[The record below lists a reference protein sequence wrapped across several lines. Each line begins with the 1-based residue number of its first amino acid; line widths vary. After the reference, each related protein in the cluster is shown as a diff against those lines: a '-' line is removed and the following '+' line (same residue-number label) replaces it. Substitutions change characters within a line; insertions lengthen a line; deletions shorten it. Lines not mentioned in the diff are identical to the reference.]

1 MVNSVSIFYLIVK
14 VWGNCKTLGVRKLWI
29 IATKKTTL
37 KNYLVENDIFFW
49 STENDILGR
58 EIFTYTKVDCKKKK
72 CQLTWLVKINF
83 LTVSRKK

>member
-1 MVNSVSIFYLIVK
+1 MD
-14 VWGNCKTLGVRKLWI
+14 NCNN
-29 IATKKTTL
+29 KKTTL

-58 EIFTYTKVDCKKKK
+58 EIFTYTKVDCKKKVPCK
-72 CQLTWLVKINF
+72 KKI